1 MYFRSMGA
9 TFYDHTSKQVVISG
23 KTSPED
29 ALDCPGI
36 NSAACFFTGVE
47 FMAML
52 CSNTSEN
59 SRMNSTKMAINKANA
74 QKEEEERLRKE
85 LRAKRNRGKDRA
97 FGRHDTEGK
106 NEEEADAMGI
116 RNVRTVGEKAVQMLE
131 FRVTAFLG
139 NIDMMRIRSMLFLL
153 EDISTP
159 DSSSN
164 EGACKL
170 QAAGGT
176 TSEGAIALSHSS
188 LLQGVLHI
196 TNTVGVT
203 SNNGSPE
210 ARRIQG
216 ILCVLW
222 RRTKNLETIF
232 KLFDINV
239 PSSA

>member
-1 MYFRSMGA
+1 
-9 TFYDHTSKQVVISG
+9 
-23 KTSPED
+23 
-29 ALDCPGI
+29 
-36 NSAACFFTGVE
+36 
-47 FMAML
+47 
-52 CSNTSEN
+52 
-59 SRMNSTKMAINKANA
+59 
-74 QKEEEERLRKE
+74 
-85 LRAKRNRGKDRA
+85 
-97 FGRHDTEGK
+97 
-106 NEEEADAMGI
+106 MGI
-116 RNVRTVGEKAVQMLE
+116 RNVRTVGGKGGADA
-131 FRVTAFLG
+131 RVPSDCLPWQHRYDAYQEYA
-139 NIDMMRIRSMLFLL
+139 FLL

-164 EGACKL
+164 EGTCKL

-216 ILCVLW
+216 IHMCSLAENQ
-222 RRTKNLETIF
+222 KNLETIF